1 MYLSHT
7 GVVEQTVIVCYWNNC
22 QNHPFLMS
30 YALDEVIE
38 VANCGSNIN
47 LFSNISGEKRLN
59 AQHQYEQGHKKP
71 GLFFVVVKYAS

>member
-1 MYLSHT
+1 
-7 GVVEQTVIVCYWNNC
+7 
-22 QNHPFLMS
+22 MS

-59 AQHQYEQGHKKP
+59 TQHQYEQGHKKP
-71 GLFFVVVKYAS
+71 GLFFVKYASWGQVSLQHHYTHIVLVIFK